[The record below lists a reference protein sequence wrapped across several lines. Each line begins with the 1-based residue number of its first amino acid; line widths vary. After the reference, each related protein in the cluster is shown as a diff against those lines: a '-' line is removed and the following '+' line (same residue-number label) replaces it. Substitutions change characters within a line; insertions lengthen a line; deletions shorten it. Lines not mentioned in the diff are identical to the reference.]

1 MSLFRHAQA
10 PHGAADPWNDEAFV
24 VNNNTTDLRTMREM
38 AQQTVD
44 RSSVPSP
51 EGGMARSIVAL
62 CEEID
67 RLHVR
72 LGEGGSS

>member
-1 MSLFRHAQA
+1 MSLFGHAQA
-10 PHGAADPWNDEAFV
+10 PPGAADPWNDEAFV

-38 AQQTVD
+38 AQQAVD
-44 RSSVPSP
+44 RSPVPSP

-67 RLHVR
+67 RLH
-72 LGEGGSS
+72 EMINDHH